1 MRSVGFRSLL
11 LAGVLILC
19 HGVFGFGPLDIGEA
33 SIGHSEHVV
42 AGHDSEKTGSEG
54 SVGNGCL
61 ATLAVLL
68 LGSVVLVFR
77 WTPSGDRSRLL
88 VFSTMVCDVDGTHSA
103 QEFRRCEAW
112 GVSAVG
118 CLVFAS

>member
-19 HGVFGFGPLDIGEA
+19 HGVFGFGPLNVGEA

-88 VFSTMVCDVDGTHSA
+88 VFRRWCATLMEPIQHRSFGGARLGV
-103 QEFRRCEAW
+103 FR
-112 GVSAVG
+112 
-118 CLVFAS
+118 L

>member
-19 HGVFGFGPLDIGEA
+19 HGVFGFGPLDVGEA

-42 AGHDSEKTGSEG
+42 AGPGSEKTGSEG
-54 SVGNGCL
+54 SVGSGCL

-68 LGSVVLVFR
+68 LGSVVLAFR
-77 WTPSGDRSRLL
+77 RIPSGDRSRLL
-88 VFSTMVCDVDGTHSA
+88 VFRRWWSTVMEPIKHRSFGGARLGV
-103 QEFRRCEAW
+103 FR
-112 GVSAVG
+112 
-118 CLVFAS
+118 L